1 MSAPPVSL
9 EPVAEQVVLDRR
21 HLHAHPELAFQEHET
36 VRFIAER
43 LRSHGLE
50 VRSGVAETGVVGLLR
65 GGRPG
70 RTVLLRAD
78 IDALPIQEEND
89 VAYRSQR
96 AGVMHACGHDGHTA
110 ILLNAARVLTER
122 RERLAG
128 NVKLVFQPS
137 EEQPPGGALA
147 MIEQGV
153 LEDPKVDAAFGLHLN
168 ATYPTGTI
176 VARPGVG
183 QAAADTFRIEIAGQG
198 GHAARPH
205 LCVDTVL
212 VAAQVVT
219 ALHTLVAREVD
230 PVEPAVLTVGML
242 QAGTAPNVIPP
253 TALLAG
259 TVRTFDPELRQKMAR
274 RVEAVAAGIAQ
285 AMGAESRCEYSFGYP
300 SVVNDPAMTEL
311 VAEVARA
318 VVGPERVTPGE
329 RAMPADDFAYMLERV
344 PGCYFKLG
352 VGDPAG
358 GPRFGNHHPRFDLD
372 ESALPLG
379 VEMFVRVVERY
390 LAEER

>member
-1 MSAPPVSL
+1 MSAASGTLKPVG
-9 EPVAEQVVLDRR
+9 EQVVLDRR
-21 HLHAHPELAFQEHET
+21 HLHAHPELAFQEHDT
-36 VRFIAER
+36 ARFIADR
-43 LRSHGLE
+43 LQSHGLE
-50 VRSGVAETGVVGLLR
+50 VRTGVAQTGVVGLLR

-89 VAYRSQR
+89 VPYRSQR
-96 AGVMHACGHDGHTA
+96 PDVMHACGHDGHTA

-128 NVKLVFQPS
+128 NVKFMFQPS
-137 EEQPPGGALA
+137 EERPPGGALP

-153 LEDPKVDAAFGLHLN
+153 LDDPKVDAAFGLHVN
-168 ATYPTGTI
+168 AMLPTGTI
-176 VARPGVG
+176 AARAGAT
-183 QAAADTFRIEIAGQG
+183 QAAADTFRIEITGQG

-219 ALHTLVAREVD
+219 ALHTLVAREVN
-230 PVEPAVLTVGML
+230 PIEPAVLTVGML

-253 TALLAG
+253 AALLAG
-259 TVRTFDPELRQKMAR
+259 TVRTFDPELRQQMAR
-274 RVEAVAAGIAQ
+274 RVEEVAAGIAG

-300 SVVNDPAMTEL
+300 SVINDGAMTEL
-311 VAEVARA
+311 VAEVAREL
-318 VVGPERVTPGE
+318 VGSERVTHGE
-329 RAMPADDFAYMLERV
+329 RAMPADDFAYVLERV
-344 PGCYFKLG
+344 PGCYFRIG
-352 VGDPAG
+352 VSDPAG
-358 GPRFGNHHPRFDLD
+358 GPPSGNHHPRFDLD

-390 LAEER
+390 LAE

>member
-1 MSAPPVSL
+1 MTASTTAL
-9 EPVAEQVVLDRR
+9 KPVAEQVVLDRR
-21 HLHAHPELAFQEHET
+21 YLHAHPELAFQEHET
-36 VRFIAER
+36 ARFIAER

-50 VRSGVAETGVVGLLR
+50 VRAGVARTGVVGLLR

-219 ALHTLVAREVD
+219 ALHTLVGREVS
-230 PVEPAVLTVGML
+230 PIEPAVLTVGML

-274 RVEAVAAGIAQ
+274 RVEEVAAGIAR
-285 AMGAESRCEYSFGYP
+285 AMGAESRCEYSLGYP
-300 SVVNDPAMTEL
+300 SVVNDAAMTEL
-311 VAEVARA
+311 VAEVAREL
-318 VVGPERVTPGE
+318 VGPKRVTTGD
-329 RAMPADDFAYMLERV
+329 RTMPADDFAYVLERV

>member
-1 MSAPPVSL
+1 
-9 EPVAEQVVLDRR
+9 VL
-21 HLHAHPELAFQEHET
+21 
-36 VRFIAER
+36 
-43 LRSHGLE
+43 S
-50 VRSGVAETGVVGLLR
+50 
-65 GGRPG
+65 
-70 RTVLLRAD
+70 
-78 IDALPIQEEND
+78 
-89 VAYRSQR
+89 
-96 AGVMHACGHDGHTA
+96 
-110 ILLNAARVLTER
+110 ER

-137 EEQPPGGALA
+137 EERPPGGALP

-219 ALHTLVAREVD
+219 ALHTLVAREVS
-230 PVEPAVLTVGML
+230 PIEPAVLTVGML

-274 RVEAVAAGIAQ
+274 RVEEVAAGIAR
-285 AMGAESRCEYSFGYP
+285 AMGAESRCEYSLGYP
-300 SVVNDPAMTEL
+300 SVVNDAAMTEL
-311 VAEVARA
+311 VAELAREL
-318 VVGPERVTPGE
+318 VGPERVTTGE
-329 RAMPADDFAYMLERV
+329 RTMPADDFAYVLERV

-372 ESALPLG
+372 EAALPLG

>member
-1 MSAPPVSL
+1 MSAPSVTL
-9 EPVAEQVVLDRR
+9 KPVAEQVVLDRR

-36 VRFIAER
+36 ARFIAER
-43 LRSHGLE
+43 LWSHGLE
-50 VRSGVAETGVVGLLR
+50 VRAGVARTGVVGLLR

-219 ALHTLVAREVD
+219 ALHTLVGREVS
-230 PVEPAVLTVGML
+230 PIEPAVLTVGML

-274 RVEAVAAGIAQ
+274 RVEEVAAGIAR
-285 AMGAESRCEYSFGYP
+285 AMGAESRCEYSLGYP
-300 SVVNDPAMTEL
+300 SVVNDAAITEL
-311 VAEVARA
+311 VAEVAREL
-318 VVGPERVTPGE
+318 VGPKRVTTGE
-329 RAMPADDFAYMLERV
+329 RTMPADDFAYVLERV

-358 GPRFGNHHPRFDLD
+358 GPRFGNHHPRFDID